1 MSTVPSTPAAR
12 AAAGALV
19 IATRGSP
26 LALVQA
32 GLVRDA
38 LIAAHP
44 GLAVS
49 TAVIR
54 TSGDMRLDR
63 PLAEI
68 GGKGL
73 FTKEIEDALLDGR
86 ADIAVHSMKDV
97 PTALPPGLHI
107 PCVME
112 REDVRDV
119 LIARDPAVRRI
130 DDLPRGAR
138 IGTASLRRAAQALAR
153 RPDLRIV
160 ALRGNVGTRID
171 KIAAG
176 AADATFLALAG
187 LKRLGIS
194 DDTGTILDVDDMLPA
209 VAQGAIGVECRSDDA
224 RVARLLEHLDHA
236 PSRRCVTAER
246 ALLAALEG
254 SCRTPIAALATVT
267 GPDGA
272 DASLDLRAMIAL
284 PDGRRRVD
292 ARQSGTDAAAL
303 GAAVG
308 ARLRADAGPE
318 FFVALASASP
328 SGAGR

>member
-1 MSTVPSTPAAR
+1 MSTAPSTPAGR
-12 AAAGALV
+12 AATGALV

-26 LALVQA
+26 LALAQA

-38 LIAAHP
+38 LTAAHP

-54 TSGDMRLDR
+54 TMGDALLDR

-97 PTALPPGLHI
+97 PTALPPGLAI

-119 LIARDPAVRRI
+119 LIARDPGVKRL
-130 DDLPRGAR
+130 DDLPKGAR
-138 IGTASLRRAAQALAR
+138 IGTASPRRAAQALAR
-153 RPDLRIV
+153 RPDLGLV
-160 ALRGNVGTRID
+160 GLRGNVGTRID
-171 KIAAG
+171 KIRSG

-187 LKRLGIS
+187 LKRLGLAG
-194 DDTGTILDVDDMLPA
+194 DFGTVLSTDDMLPA
-209 VAQGAIGVECRSDDA
+209 VAQGAIGIECRADDP
-224 RVARLLEHLDHA
+224 RVAGLLAPLDHA
-236 PSRRCVTAER
+236 SSRRCVTAER

-254 SCRTPIAALATVT
+254 SCRTPIAALATVA

-272 DASLDLRAMIAL
+272 GTTLDLRAMIAL

-292 ARQSGTDAAAL
+292 ARLFGTDP
-303 GAAVG
+303 AAVGASAG

-318 FFVALASASP
+318 FFVALASAP
-328 SGAGR
+328 PFGAAR